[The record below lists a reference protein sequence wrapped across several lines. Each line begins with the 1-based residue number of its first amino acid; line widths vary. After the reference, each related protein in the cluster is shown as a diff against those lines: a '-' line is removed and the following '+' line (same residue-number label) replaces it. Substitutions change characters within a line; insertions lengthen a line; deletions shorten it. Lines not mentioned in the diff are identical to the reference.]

1 MRFLKKPEKPCFKQ
15 MNTRPLTPREM
26 YAANMVPEIPA
37 KPTVIIA
44 WISESVNLLI
54 YGRTRI
60 RDSV

>member
-1 MRFLKKPEKPCFKQ
+1 
-15 MNTRPLTPREM
+15 MNTWLLTPREM
-26 YAANMVPEIPA
+26 YAANMVPETPA
-37 KPTVIIA
+37 KPTVINA